1 MLTELQDM
9 WPAVAFRIA
18 GVQREEGLR
27 NILSV
32 GAANFQAVTP
42 RMSEALDSCQDLLLL
57 QLLPDGD
64 LCACRCV

>member
-42 RMSEALDSCQDLLLL
+42 RMSEALGLVPGPPLAS
-57 QLLPDGD
+57 
-64 LCACRCV
+64 AVT